1 MEEKNT
7 TNSKL
12 EDIKR
17 KVFAV
22 NKTSIS
28 NKSNS
33 LYIQGLPFTLVTSG
47 SSVELYSDVWNCKSI
62 DKTFTVQNMNF
73 IKKIKK
79 YVIDNYVALKFI
91 KVDYKNTEI
100 NYIDVNNSIIEGQ
113 TFEKVCCI
121 DIKNA
126 YWQTALLMGIIDN
139 EIYNEGLKKD
149 KITRLAS
156 LGSLAKRKDYYSFD
170 GVRYKHI
177 DTVRSFETENLWFAI
192 CKRVSDVMQDLVK
205 LLGDDFIFYWVDGM
219 YFVNTPEN
227 REKVSNYLN
236 SCSYEHKPEDVS
248 KIEFFK
254 DHFLVHSAQGH
265 SSKRFGYTLG
275 KKNRKKKISSLEQKR
290 ILKVA
295 NNLLK
300 SKKK

>member
-1 MEEKNT
+1 MQEKNT

-12 EDIKR
+12 EDLKR
-17 KVFAV
+17 KVFSV

-62 DKTFTVQNMNF
+62 DKSFSVQNMNF
-73 IKKIKK
+73 VKKIKK

-91 KVDYKNTEI
+91 KTDYKNLDI
-100 NYIDVNNSIIEGQ
+100 QYIDVNKSIKEGNVY
-113 TFEKVCCI
+113 EKVCCI

-126 YWQTALLMGIIDN
+126 YWQTALLMDIIDS

-170 GVRYKHI
+170 GNRYKHVN
-177 DTVRSFETENLWFAI
+177 TVRSFETENLWFAI
-192 CKRVSDVMQDLVK
+192 CKKVSDVMQELVK
-205 LLGDDFIFYWVDGM
+205 IIGDDFIFYWVDGL
-219 YFVNTPEN
+219 YFVDTPEN

-236 SCSYEHKPEDVS
+236 ACSYEHKPEEVS

-254 DHFLVHSAQGH
+254 DHFFVYSAQGH

-275 KKNRKKKISSLEQKR
+275 KKYGKKKISSLEQKR

-295 NNLLK
+295 NDLLK
-300 SKKK
+300 TKNK